1 MIVVKKKHRTE
12 SFDSLFRRFKK
23 TVEKKD
29 TINEVRKREHY
40 VKSSTKRK
48 LAKELAQKK
57 EQKRQGELYIRR
69 IPV

>member
-1 MIVVKKKHRTE
+1 MVRKKHRTE

-23 TVEKKD
+23 TIEKKD

-57 EQKRQGELYIRR
+57 EQKRQEEQDTKR
-69 IPV
+69 IPA

>member
-1 MIVVKKKHRTE
+1 MVKKKHRTE

-29 TINEVRKREHY
+29 VINEVRKREHY

>member
-1 MIVVKKKHRTE
+1 M
-12 SFDSLFRRFKK
+12 FRRFKK
-23 TVEKKD
+23 TIEKKD

-57 EQKRQGELYIRR
+57 EQKRQEEQDTKR

>member
-29 TINEVRKREHY
+29 VINEVRKREHY

>member
-1 MIVVKKKHRTE
+1 MVRKKHRTE

-23 TVEKKD
+23 TIEKKD

-57 EQKRQGELYIRR
+57 EQKRQEEQNTKR

>member
-1 MIVVKKKHRTE
+1 MVKKKHRTE

-29 TINEVRKREHY
+29 IINEVRKREHY

>member
-1 MIVVKKKHRTE
+1 MVSKKHRTE

-23 TVEKKD
+23 TIEKKD

-57 EQKRQGELYIRR
+57 EQKRQEEQDTKR

>member
-1 MIVVKKKHRTE
+1 MVKRKHITE
-12 SFDSLFRRFKK
+12 SYDSLFRRFKK

-29 TINEVRKREHY
+29 IINEVRKREHY
-40 VKSSTKRK
+40 IKSSTKRK

-57 EQKRQGELYIRR
+57 EQKRQGEQDTKR

>member
-1 MIVVKKKHRTE
+1 MVRKKHKTE

-23 TVEKKD
+23 TIEKKD

-57 EQKRQGELYIRR
+57 EQKRQGEQDTKR